1 MQIKN
6 ANIVLTKISQQL
18 NNQLL
23 NLFSINFQRY
33 FIDFSFLLMQLV
45 YILLTF
51 NLSKIKSIVKNRY
64 LTFFINILQVKK
76 RSEKVVLLF
85 S

>member
-18 NNQLL
+18 NKQLL

-76 RSEKVVLLF
+76 RND
-85 S
+85 